1 MRTEVDMM
9 DLVLDLVN
17 LNSNINFWLLLMRRL
32 LNVNL
37 VDGLNQTIVELAIT
51 SSRGMKTFQITSTYF
66 FTPSYTT
73 RPNSF

>member
-37 VDGLNQTIVELAIT
+37 VDGLNQTIVELAIMNENISDHINLLFYAFLYNET
-51 SSRGMKTFQITSTYF
+51 
-66 FTPSYTT
+66 
-73 RPNSF
+73 

>member
-37 VDGLNQTIVELAIT
+37 VDGLNQTIVELAIMNENI
-51 SSRGMKTFQITSTYF
+51 SDHINLLFYAFLYNKT
-66 FTPSYTT
+66 
-73 RPNSF
+73 